1 MDFKDLKALICEEFG
16 YDSEDIR
23 PETLLLELVSDEYEI
38 QELLSG
44 IGEALGTELEIEPG
58 EDWTLG
64 NLAEAI
70 SEAL

>member
-23 PETLLLELVSDEYEI
+23 QDTLLLEIVSDEYEI
-38 QELLSG
+38 QELISG
-44 IGEALGTELEIEPG
+44 IGEALGTELEIRPR
-58 EDWTLG
+58 EDWTLS